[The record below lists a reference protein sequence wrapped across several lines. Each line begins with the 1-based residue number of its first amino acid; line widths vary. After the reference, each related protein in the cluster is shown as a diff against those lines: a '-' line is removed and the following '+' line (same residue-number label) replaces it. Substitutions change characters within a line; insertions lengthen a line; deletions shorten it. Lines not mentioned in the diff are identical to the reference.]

1 MTTATQTP
9 EHTDVI
15 HERASIQ
22 IELGRLSLSDRNVR
36 KTATGKTDD
45 KELQASIA
53 SQGVLQN
60 LVVAP
65 EGKNKFGVIAGGRRL
80 KALHAL
86 LAQKAVDK
94 RYLVPCVIVEDES
107 EITAVSLAENITQL
121 PMHPAD
127 QYEAFHQLAEQGKA
141 VGDIAA
147 LYGVGKQTVAKR
159 LKLGQLAPAIL
170 DAYRAD
176 KIRHDEVIAYTVCE
190 DHEKQL
196 ACFKHC
202 GQRAWAGEIRRWLL
216 GEAVSTDTGIG
227 RFVGAAAYKKA
238 GGAVSQDLFDSKT
251 YLTDTALVRQLA
263 EDKLTKEAAE
273 LQADEP
279 GWLWVKSSLDG
290 RQDTG
295 HVVEL
300 AQTYIGVPD
309 ELNESLAAAQQE
321 FESLDEWNMGN
332 DDTLPEGYAD
342 EDAIYDR
349 IGEIEH
355 ELDEL
360 EEQRDTYLGHTDEQR
375 AYSGCFVTLGH
386 SGEVR
391 IQRGIAHVSDIP
403 KSTADVDSPADGEA
417 VKPVEQDAELSFSKS
432 LEAYLKQRRQ
442 HAGKATLLQ
451 NPKLALDLL
460 LFFQCIQL
468 IDGAGWRAAR
478 YATSIGA
485 HAVAS
490 ETASGDT
497 KSDKAAEEVDAYRSS
512 LNLSWAKHE
521 DDGAAFAA
529 FMSLSKREKDKL
541 GTFCAM
547 ASLQVDVRG
556 RGSLVDAVLDG
567 IEVDHRSYWTPTK
580 DNYFCRRTR
589 KQLLA
594 EFGPVFGDEW
604 LVQHDKLKKDDL
616 ITLLHGQFNA
626 DENQQDERTASWIP
640 DAF

>member
-1 MTTATQTP
+1 
-9 EHTDVI
+9 HTDVI

-22 IELGRLSLSDRNVR
+22 IELGRLSLSERNVR
-36 KTATGKTDD
+36 KTATGKSDD
-45 KELQASIA
+45 KALQASIA

-86 LAQKAVDK
+86 LAEKTVT
-94 RYLVPCVIVEDES
+94 RSYLVPCVIVEDES
-107 EITAVSLAENITQL
+107 EITAASLAENITQL

-127 QYEAFHQLAEQGKA
+127 QYEAFYQLAEQGRA

-159 LKLGQLAPAIL
+159 LKLGQVAPAIL
-170 DAYRAD
+170 DAYRAG

-251 YLTDTALVRQLA
+251 YLMDTALVHQLA
-263 EDKLTKEAAE
+263 EDKLAKVAKK
-273 LQADEP
+273 LQEDEP

-290 RQDTG
+290 RQDTSP
-295 HVVEL
+295 VVEL
-300 AQTYIGVPD
+300 EETYIGVPD

-321 FESLDEWNMGN
+321 FESLDEWNMSN
-332 DDTLPEGYAD
+332 DDALLEGY
-342 EDAIYDR
+342 EDGEAIYDR
-349 IGEIEH
+349 LDTLER

-360 EEQRDTYLGHTDEQR
+360 EEQRDTYLGHTEEQR

-386 SGEVR
+386 NGDVR

-403 KSTADVDSPADGEA
+403 KTTADDESPTDGE
-417 VKPVEQDAELSFSKS
+417 VVTPVEQGTELSYSKN
-432 LEAYLKQRRQ
+432 LEAYLKRRRQ
-442 HAGKATLLQ
+442 HAAKATLLK
-451 NPKLALDLL
+451 NPKLAQDLL

-468 IDGAGWRAAR
+468 IDGVGWRAGR
-478 YATSIGA
+478 YATSIRA

-497 KSDKAAEEVDAYRSS
+497 KEDKAAEEIDAFHSS
-512 LNLSWAKHE
+512 LNLAWAKHE
-521 DDGAAFAA
+521 DDAAAFDA

-580 DNYFCRRTR
+580 DNYFSRRTR

-594 EFGPVFGDEW
+594 EFGPVFSDDW
-604 LVQHDKLKKDDL
+604 LVHHGKLKKADL
-616 ITLLHGQFNA
+616 DTLLHGQFNA
-626 DENQQDERTASWIP
+626 KEDQQDERTASWMP